1 MPFSLRKKVESK
13 LHELEQLDIIEK
25 VKQPTPWLSPIAVV
39 PKPSGEIRLCID
51 MRRANEA
58 IVRERHPIPTVDEVL
73 QDMTQSS
80 VFSKLDLKWG
90 YHQLKLSEE
99 SCDITTFST
108 HAGLYCYK
116 RLMFGITSAPE
127 IYQHAIQQALHGCE
141 GVCNT
146 SDIILHAKDDQQH
159 NERLK
164 KLLERLQQRG
174 LTLNGERCNFKM
186 PPVRIHGIPTVFTWY
201 CTHRIQSLSNSRRQR
216 ARVCRRNEKFYRTCE
231 FQCKIHSKS
240 GHSCGTTSTPD
251 MKRCNIQMG
260 REATRS
266 IQSPEGNTSKC

>member
-1 MPFSLRKKVESK
+1 
-13 LHELEQLDIIEK
+13 
-25 VKQPTPWLSPIAVV
+25 
-39 PKPSGEIRLCID
+39 
-51 MRRANEA
+51 
-58 IVRERHPIPTVDEVL
+58 
-73 QDMTQSS
+73 MTQSS

-90 YHQLKLSEE
+90 YHQLELSEE

-141 GVCNT
+141 GEHNT

-174 LTLNGERCNFKM
+174 LTLNGEKCNFKM
-186 PPVRIHGIPTVFTWY
+186 PTVRIHGIPTVFTRY
-201 CTHRIQSLSNSRRQR
+201 CTHRIQSLSNSQRQR
-216 ARVCRRNEKFYRTCE
+216 AQVCSRDEKFYRTCE

-240 GHSCGTTSTPD
+240 GHSCRTTSTPD

-260 REATRS
+260 
-266 IQSPEGNTSKC
+266 